1 MDIIELIKEEV
12 LKRVEKD
19 ILIKGY
25 NSWEEH
31 IKYVVKNAKEL
42 AIKYNADQEIVE
54 LGALLHDIAVVSNI
68 GPQQEHH
75 INGSII
81 AEELLNKYNY
91 PKDRIE
97 RVKQCVLNHSASK
110 ELQRNT
116 IEEEI
121 IADADAMAH
130 FDKIPGLFF
139 VAYKRR
145 NLDIKDAS
153 NWVKT
158 KLENDYNKLSD
169 RAKLEL
175 KSRYENIIKV
185 LFAENE

>member
-1 MDIIELIKEEV
+1 MKITELIKEEL
-12 LKRVEKD
+12 LKRVEENKQAM
-19 ILIKGY
+19 GY

-31 IKYVVKNAKEL
+31 IKYVVKNANEL

-75 INGSII
+75 INGAII

-91 PKDRIE
+91 PQDRIE
-97 RVKQCVLNHSASK
+97 RVKQCVLNHSGSK
-110 ELQRNT
+110 DLPRNT
-116 IEEEI
+116 LEEEI

-130 FDKIPGLFF
+130 FDTIPGLFF

-158 KLENDYNKLSD
+158 KLENDYNKLSLS
-169 RAKLEL
+169 AKEDQ
-175 KSRYENIIKV
+175 KERYKNIMKV
-185 LFAENE
+185 LFEKNE

>member
-1 MDIIELIKEEV
+1 MKITELIREEV
-12 LKRVEKD
+12 IKRVEKD
-19 ILIKGY
+19 VLIKGY

-31 IKYVVKNAKEL
+31 IKYVVKNANEL

-54 LGALLHDIAVVSNI
+54 LGALLHDIAVVSNV

-91 PKDRIE
+91 PQDRME
-97 RVKQCVLNHSASK
+97 RVKQCVLNHSGSK
-110 ELQRNT
+110 DLPRNT
-116 IEEEI
+116 LEEEI

-158 KLENDYNKLSD
+158 KLENDYNKLST
-169 RAKLEL
+169 RAKEDQ
-175 KSRYENIIKV
+175 KERYKNIMKV
-185 LFAENE
+185 LFDEKK

>member
-1 MDIIELIKEEV
+1 M
-12 LKRVEKD
+12 
-19 ILIKGY
+19 
-25 NSWEEH
+25 
-31 IKYVVKNAKEL
+31 
-42 AIKYNADQEIVE
+42 
-54 LGALLHDIAVVSNI
+54 HDIAVVSNV
-68 GPQQEHH
+68 GHQQEHH

-130 FDKIPGLFF
+130 FDKIPSLFF
-139 VAYKRR
+139 IAYKRK
-145 NLDIKDAS
+145 NLDIKKAS

-158 KLENDYNKLSD
+158 KLENDYNKLSP
-169 RAKLEL
+169 RTKKEQ
-175 KSRYENIIKV
+175 KNRYENIMKV
-185 LFAENE
+185 LFNE